1 MPDFIPWE
9 LIVVALHTALAIG
22 VSVHVILTKY
32 DVRSAIGW
40 TGLAWLAP
48 VMGSVLYV
56 FFGINRIRRAAD
68 QRRLVRDLH
77 TAEMRAIA
85 VTASGVLHPIEET
98 LPVDDEF
105 VGLAM
110 LTGRISEE
118 PLVGGN
124 GITMLE
130 NGDEA
135 YPAMLAAIRSARST
149 ISLATYIFD
158 RGLAGDQFLE
168 ALAEAVDRGV
178 EVRVLIDGVGSRY
191 SRPPMVRALKWRGV
205 PVALFLLPM
214 LPLPQP
220 YLNLR
225 NHRKIMVVDGTVGFT
240 GGMNIRDACVIARA
254 SGMPTRD
261 THFRLAGPI
270 VRQLQETFVF
280 DWRYTTGE
288 LLNGDG
294 WFARMESAGDISARG
309 ISDGPDELVDALLL
323 TLLGALAQAR
333 QKVRIVTPYFLPDA
347 PLVEALRVT
356 AMRGVEVTIILPEK
370 GNLRLVQWAQEAKL
384 YRILEGGCRIL
395 RSPEPFDHSKLMTVD
410 GGWTLFGSA
419 NWDPRSLRLNFE
431 KVVECYSAE
440 FTASVDRLIDGRIA
454 ESREMTRHELLDRP
468 LPIRVR
474 NGIAWL
480 AQPYL

>member
-9 LIVVALHTALAIG
+9 LIVVVVHLALAAA
-22 VSVHVILTKY
+22 VSIHVILTKY

-68 QRRLVRDLH
+68 QRRLIRDLH
-77 TAEMRAIA
+77 TTEMRALA
-85 VTASGVLHPIEET
+85 TAPSGVVLTAGE
-98 LPVDDEF
+98 LPTVSDELT
-105 VGLAM
+105 GLALM
-110 LTGRISEE
+110 TGRVSEE
-118 PLVGGN
+118 PLVSGN
-124 GITMLE
+124 SIAMLE

-135 YPAMLAAIRSARST
+135 YPAMLAAIRSARAT

-158 RGLAGDQFLE
+158 RGFVGDQFLE
-168 ALAEAVDRGV
+168 VLADAVKRGV
-178 EVRVLIDGVGSRY
+178 KVRVLIDGVGSRY
-191 SRPPMVRALKWRGV
+191 SRPPMIRELKRRGV
-205 PVALFLLPM
+205 PVALFLPPM

-225 NHRKIMVVDGTVGFT
+225 NHRKILVVDGTIGFT
-240 GGMNIRDACVIARA
+240 GGMNIRDECLLSRPNEI
-254 SGMPTRD
+254 PTRD
-261 THFRLAGPI
+261 THFRLEGPI

-280 DWRYTTGE
+280 DWRFTTGE
-288 LLNGDG
+288 LLDGDV
-294 WFARMESAGDISARG
+294 WFGRVESVGDMTARG
-309 ISDGPDELVDALLL
+309 ISDGPDELTDALLL
-323 TLLGALAQAR
+323 TLLGALAQSR
-333 QKVRIVTPYFLPDA
+333 ERVRIVTPYFLPDA

-356 AMRGVEVTIILPEK
+356 AMRGVEVTIVLPEK

-384 YRILEGGCRIL
+384 YRILAGGCRIL
-395 RSPEPFDHSKLMTVD
+395 RSPAPFDHSKLMTVD
-410 GGWTLFGSA
+410 GGWALFGSA

-431 KVVECYSAE
+431 KMVECYSPE
-440 FTASVDRLIDGRIA
+440 FTASVDRLIDARIA
-454 ESREMTRHELLDRP
+454 ESRDVTMQELREQP
-468 LPIRVR
+468 LPIRIR